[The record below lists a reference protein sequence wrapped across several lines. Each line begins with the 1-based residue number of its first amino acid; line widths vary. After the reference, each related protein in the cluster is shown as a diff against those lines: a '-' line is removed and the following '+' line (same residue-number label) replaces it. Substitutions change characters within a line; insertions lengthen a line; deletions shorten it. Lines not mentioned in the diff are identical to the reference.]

1 MPESD
6 TEKEDLLFEF
16 KSFCHFYKQMLED
29 AAFHKF
35 IKSLMF
41 YIS

>member
-1 MPESD
+1 MPDSD

-16 KSFCHFYKQMLED
+16 KSVCHLHKQMLQD
-29 AAFHKF
+29 AAFQKF

-41 YIS
+41 YVS

>member
-16 KSFCHFYKQMLED
+16 KSFCHFTSVLED